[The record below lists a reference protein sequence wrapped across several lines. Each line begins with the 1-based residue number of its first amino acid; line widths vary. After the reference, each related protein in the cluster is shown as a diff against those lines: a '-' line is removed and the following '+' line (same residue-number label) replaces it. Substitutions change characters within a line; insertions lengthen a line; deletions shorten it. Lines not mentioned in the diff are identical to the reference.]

1 MKARR
6 SRFTE
11 PKALELTEQAVAL
24 LRRSPFSAWAA
35 YYLGTLPFLLGLLYF
50 WGDMSRDAAASQR
63 LLEWPIILAS
73 SSSG

>member
-35 YYLGTLPFLLGLLYF
+35 YYLELCPFC
-50 WGDMSRDAAASQR
+50 WGCF
-63 LLEWPIILAS
+63 I
-73 SSSG
+73 SGAT